1 MGFQEVSIYYEFSR
15 WFQKIF
21 LGEDPRKE
29 EGKFSKKVFKEKKKG
44 GGAK

>member
-1 MGFQEVSIYYEFSR
+1 MGFQEVSIYYEFPR
-15 WFQKIF
+15 QFQKIF

-29 EGKFSKKVFKEKKKG
+29 EGKFSRKRKE